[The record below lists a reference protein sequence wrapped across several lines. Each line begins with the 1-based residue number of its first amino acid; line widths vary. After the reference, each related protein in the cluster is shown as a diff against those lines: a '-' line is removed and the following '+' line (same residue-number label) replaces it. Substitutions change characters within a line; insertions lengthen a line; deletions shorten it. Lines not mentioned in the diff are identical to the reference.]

1 MKIADFNIKPSVKML
16 REFGIIALFGFGLV
30 GALLGL
36 KWDAWTA
43 SYVLWALGAV
53 SFVVAFV
60 QPKLLLPLYV
70 ALMVVAF
77 PIGFVIS
84 NVILLALYFGLF
96 TPFSMVFRLIG
107 RDTMKRKFEPEAE
120 SYWIDRTDNK
130 PVSQRFRQY

>member
-1 MKIADFNIKPSVKML
+1 MTIADFNIKPSAKIL

-36 KWDAWTA
+36 KWEAWTA

-53 SFVVAFV
+53 SFVLALV
-60 QPKLLLPLYV
+60 QPRLLLPLYV
-70 ALMVVAF
+70 VLMVVAF

-96 TPFSMVFRLIG
+96 TPYSMVLRLIG

-130 PVSQRFRQY
+130 PVAQRFRQY

>member
-1 MKIADFNIKPSVKML
+1 MTIADFNIKPSAKML

-36 KWDAWTA
+36 KWEAWTA

-53 SFVVAFV
+53 SFVLALV
-60 QPKLLLPLYV
+60 QPRLLLPLYV

-120 SYWIDRTDNK
+120 SYWIKRTGST
-130 PVSQRFRQY
+130 PASQRFKQY

>member
-1 MKIADFNIKPSVKML
+1 MTIADFKINPSAKIL

-36 KWDAWTA
+36 KWEAWTA
-43 SYVLWALGAV
+43 SYMLWALGAV
-53 SFVVAFV
+53 SFVLALV
-60 QPKLLLPLYV
+60 QPRLLLPLYV
-70 ALMVVAF
+70 VLMVVAF

-120 SYWIDRTDNK
+120 SYWIKRTGST
-130 PVSQRFRQY
+130 PASQRFKQY

>member
-1 MKIADFNIKPSVKML
+1 MTIADFNINPSAKML

-36 KWDAWTA
+36 KWEAWTA

-53 SFVVAFV
+53 SFVLALV
-60 QPKLLLPLYV
+60 QPRLLLPLYV

-120 SYWIDRTDNK
+120 SYWIKRTGST
-130 PVSQRFRQY
+130 PASQRFKQY

>member
-1 MKIADFNIKPSVKML
+1 MTIADFNIKPSAKML

-36 KWDAWTA
+36 KWEAWTA

-53 SFVVAFV
+53 SFVLALV
-60 QPKLLLPLYV
+60 QPRLLLPLYV
-70 ALMVVAF
+70 VLMVVAF

-107 RDTMKRKFEPEAE
+107 RDSMKRKFQPEAE

>member
-1 MKIADFNIKPSVKML
+1 MTIADFNINPSAKML

-36 KWDAWTA
+36 KWEAWTA

-53 SFVVAFV
+53 SFVLALV
-60 QPKLLLPLYV
+60 QPRLLLPLYV
-70 ALMVVAF
+70 VLMVVAF

-120 SYWIDRTDNK
+120 SYWIKRTGST
-130 PVSQRFRQY
+130 PASQRFKQY

>member
-1 MKIADFNIKPSVKML
+1 MTIADFNIKPSAKML

-36 KWDAWTA
+36 KWEAWTA
-43 SYVLWALGAV
+43 SYMLWALGAV
-53 SFVVAFV
+53 SFVLALV
-60 QPKLLLPLYV
+60 QPRLLLPLYV

-120 SYWIDRTDNK
+120 SYWIKRTGST
-130 PVSQRFRQY
+130 PASQRFKQY

>member
-1 MKIADFNIKPSVKML
+1 MTIADFNIKPSAKML

-36 KWDAWTA
+36 KWEAWTA

-53 SFVVAFV
+53 SFVLAFV

-70 ALMVVAF
+70 VLMVVAF

-107 RDTMKRKFEPEAE
+107 RDSMKRKFEPEAE
-120 SYWIDRTDNK
+120 SYWIKRTGST
-130 PVSQRFRQY
+130 PASQRFKQY

>member
-1 MKIADFNIKPSVKML
+1 MTIADFNIKPSAKML

-53 SFVVAFV
+53 SFVLAFV

-70 ALMVVAF
+70 VLMVVAF

-120 SYWIDRTDNK
+120 SYWIKRTGST
-130 PVSQRFRQY
+130 PASQRFKQY

>member
-1 MKIADFNIKPSVKML
+1 MTIADFNIKPSSKML

-53 SFVVAFV
+53 SFVLALV
-60 QPKLLLPLYV
+60 QPRLLHPLYV

-120 SYWIDRTDNK
+120 SYWIKRTGST
-130 PVSQRFRQY
+130 PASQRFKQY

>member
-1 MKIADFNIKPSVKML
+1 MTIADFNIKPSAKML

-36 KWDAWTA
+36 KWEAWTA

-53 SFVVAFV
+53 SFVLALV
-60 QPKLLLPLYV
+60 QPRLLLPLYV
-70 ALMVVAF
+70 VLMVVAF

-120 SYWIDRTDNK
+120 SYWIKRTGST
-130 PVSQRFRQY
+130 PASQRFKQY

>member
-1 MKIADFNIKPSVKML
+1 MTIADFNIKPSAKML

-36 KWDAWTA
+36 KWEAWTA

-53 SFVVAFV
+53 SFVLAFV
-60 QPKLLLPLYV
+60 QPRLLLPLYV

-120 SYWIDRTDNK
+120 SYWIKRTGST
-130 PVSQRFRQY
+130 PASQRFKQY

>member
-1 MKIADFNIKPSVKML
+1 MTIADFNIKPSAKML

-30 GALLGL
+30 GSLLGL
-36 KWDAWTA
+36 KWEAWTA
-43 SYVLWALGAV
+43 SYMLWALGAV
-53 SFVVAFV
+53 SFVLALV
-60 QPKLLLPLYV
+60 QPRLLLPLYV
-70 ALMVVAF
+70 VLMVVAF

-120 SYWIDRTDNK
+120 SYWIKRTGST
-130 PVSQRFRQY
+130 PASQRFKQY

>member
-1 MKIADFNIKPSVKML
+1 MTIADFNVKPSATML

-53 SFVVAFV
+53 SFVLAFV
-60 QPKLLLPLYV
+60 RPKLLLPLYV
-70 ALMVVAF
+70 VLMVVAF

-84 NVILLALYFGLF
+84 NVILFILYFGLF
-96 TPFSMVFRLIG
+96 TPIALVFRLVG

-130 PVSQRFRQY
+130 PVSQRFKQY

>member
-1 MKIADFNIKPSVKML
+1 MTIVDFNIKPSAKML
-16 REFGIIALFGFGLV
+16 REFGVIALFGFGLV

-53 SFVVAFV
+53 SFVLALT
-60 QPKLLLPLYV
+60 QPRLLLPLYV

-84 NVILLALYFGLF
+84 NVILFILYFGLF

-107 RDTMKRKFEPEAE
+107 RDTMKRKFEAEAE

>member
-1 MKIADFNIKPSVKML
+1 MTIADFNIKPSSKML

-53 SFVVAFV
+53 SFVLALV
-60 QPKLLLPLYV
+60 QPRLLLPLYV

-120 SYWIDRTDNK
+120 SYWIKRTGAT
-130 PVSQRFRQY
+130 PASQRFKQY

>member
-1 MKIADFNIKPSVKML
+1 MTISDFNTNPSAKIL

-36 KWDAWTA
+36 KWEVWTA
-43 SYVLWALGAV
+43 SYVLWTLGAV
-53 SFVVAFV
+53 SFVLALV
-60 QPKLLLPLYV
+60 QPRLLLPLYV
-70 ALMVVAF
+70 VLMVVAF

-96 TPFSMVFRLIG
+96 TPFSIIFHLIG

>member
-1 MKIADFNIKPSVKML
+1 MTIADFNIKPSAKML

-36 KWDAWTA
+36 KWEAWTA
-43 SYVLWALGAV
+43 SYMLWALGAV
-53 SFVVAFV
+53 SFVLALV
-60 QPKLLLPLYV
+60 QPRLLLPLYV
-70 ALMVVAF
+70 VLMVVAF

-120 SYWIDRTDNK
+120 SYWIKRTGST
-130 PVSQRFRQY
+130 PASQRFKQY

>member
-1 MKIADFNIKPSVKML
+1 MTIADFNIKPSAKML

-36 KWDAWTA
+36 KWEAWTA
-43 SYVLWALGAV
+43 SCVLWALGAV
-53 SFVVAFV
+53 SFVLAFV
-60 QPKLLLPLYV
+60 QPRLLLPLYV

-107 RDTMKRKFEPEAE
+107 RDSMKRKFEPEAE

-130 PVSQRFRQY
+130 PVAQRFRQY